1 MKITID
7 TNQIKNNVLNT
18 ATEIGDKATS
28 FVNKNKGRR
37 PKFPKVPSFKKDKRD
52 DAEEFLDLIVDWN
65 TQRLMDGKRLFIPN
79 AISDETMNQLEQTI
93 YARYGEQMVRK
104 TVGKPPAPDLAD
116 TPEEVVFYE
125 EVIEIEE

>member
-18 ATEIGDKATS
+18 ANEIGDKATS

-65 TQRLMDGKRLFIPN
+65 TQRLMDGKKLFIPN

-104 TVGKPPAPDLAD
+104 TVGEFPAPDLAD
-116 TPEEVVFYE
+116 TPEEVTQTE
-125 EVIEIEE
+125 E

>member
-1 MKITID
+1 MKIIID

-18 ATEIGDKATS
+18 ASEIGDKATS

-37 PKFPKVPSFKKDKRD
+37 PKFPKVPSLKKDKRD

-79 AISDETMNQLEQTI
+79 AISDETMDQLEQTI

-116 TPEEVVFYE
+116 TPEEVMFYE
-125 EVIEIEE
+125 EVIEVE